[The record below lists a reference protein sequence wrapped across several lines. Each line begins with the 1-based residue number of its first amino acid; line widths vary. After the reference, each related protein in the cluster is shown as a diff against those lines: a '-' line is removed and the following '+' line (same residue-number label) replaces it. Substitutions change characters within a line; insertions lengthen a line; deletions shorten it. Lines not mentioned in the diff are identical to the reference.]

1 MKQKKEL
8 AECDSTEKHSAS
20 FFVMIKIGVAL
31 NSPNINTQYVL
42 MSQLGNAGYAPA
54 TNCFNTCFIIRSE
67 RTLLKRQRQDIVPI
81 KKVYNL
87 YTHICPLP
95 VCLHV
100 KGCVCFYCHLTL
112 FVCNKLIFRCFKSV
126 R

>member
-1 MKQKKEL
+1 MFSAL
-8 AECDSTEKHSAS
+8 AANLIEHSILLSIRFMVVNAIWFSTK
-20 FFVMIKIGVAL
+20 VKCCKG
-31 NSPNINTQYVL
+31 NTK
-42 MSQLGNAGYAPA
+42 
-54 TNCFNTCFIIRSE
+54 
-67 RTLLKRQRQDIVPI
+67 TLHPS

-87 YTHICPLP
+87 YTNICSLP

-112 FVCNKLIFRCFKSV
+112 FVRNKLIYRCFKSV